1 MSFLNAVWRLAT
13 GSDKDLA
20 AGQKALVR
28 IRQLLSEAMSLYEGA
43 PHALTLEQIAPIR
56 AICDELTAANFRL
69 KAPAGELRRSRHV
82 HYQHVYEDKTFS
94 IGIFIL
100 PPGVRIPLHDHPGMS
115 VISRVLYGSVHIQAY
130 DLVKKGT
137 ESSDKKHVARLCVDK
152 VATAPYTTELLPAC
166 GNLHELIG
174 GDDVGCAV
182 LDIITP
188 PYGSSDGRDC
198 TYFRVLDSI
207 ENAENTS
214 EKLVVLESYEPLDF
228 DVVPEAYRGP
238 EL

>member
-1 MSFLNAVWRLAT
+1 MSFR
-13 GSDKDLA
+13 
-20 AGQKALVR
+20 
-28 IRQLLSEAMSLYEGA
+28 
-43 PHALTLEQIAPIR
+43 
-56 AICDELTAANFRL
+56 
-69 KAPAGELRRSRHV
+69 
-82 HYQHVYEDKTFS
+82 
-94 IGIFIL
+94 IFIL
-100 PPGVRIPLHDHPGMS
+100 PPGVQIPLHDHPGMS

-130 DLVKKGT
+130 DLVKKCT
-137 ESSDKKHVARLCVDK
+137 ESSGKKHVAQLCVDK

-188 PYGSSDGRDC
+188 PYDSNGGRDC